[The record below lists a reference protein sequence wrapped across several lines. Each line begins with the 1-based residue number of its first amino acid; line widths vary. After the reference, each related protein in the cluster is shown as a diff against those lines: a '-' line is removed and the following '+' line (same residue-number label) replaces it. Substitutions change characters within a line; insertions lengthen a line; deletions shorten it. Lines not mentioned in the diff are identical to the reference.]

1 MPPIRPQAP
10 APTRG
15 QAARAITTSL
25 ASPRISSAISDL
37 IRDAGG
43 PKAAS
48 RLVGRSERSLQR
60 WAAGTVQN
68 IPVHARGVLARASVA
83 SRNRDLIQ
91 ELGGTRRTADLTG
104 RSLRT
109 VQRWASGE
117 IAAPLADARR
127 VLQRADGARRMRG
140 QGLNIDPATGRPRGP
155 VFLQMKGELRIN
167 LSRNDGY
174 HYPSRQIGT
183 SEADQ
188 ISPEIMAQLVDAIGQ
203 GDIQGVQAALENH
216 LSTEYLGQTIGRY
229 DPNQGIGVFI
239 DRIDQITFT
248 QDEDGGDQPPS

>member
-1 MPPIRPQAP
+1 MPPIRPVAP

-25 ASPRISSAISDL
+25 GSQRISNSIGDL

-43 PKAAS
+43 PRAAS
-48 RLVGRSERSLQR
+48 QLVGRSTRSLQR
-60 WAAGTVQN
+60 WARGEVQN
-68 IPVHARGVLARASVA
+68 IPAHARGVLARASVA
-83 SRNRDLIQ
+83 SRNQALIQ
-91 ELGGTRRTADLTG
+91 ELGGIRRTAELTG
-104 RSLRT
+104 RTPRT
-109 VQRWASGE
+109 VQRWASGQ
-117 IAAPLADARR
+117 IATPLTDARR
-127 VLQRADGARRMRG
+127 FLQRADAARRMRD
-140 QGLNIDPATGRPRGP
+140 QGLNVDPATGRPRGP

-183 SEADQ
+183 SEADE
-188 ISPEIMAQLVDAIGQ
+188 ISPEIMAQLVDALGQ

-229 DPNQGIGVFI
+229 DPDQGIGVFI
-239 DRIDQITFT
+239 DRVDQITFY
-248 QDEDGGDQPPS
+248 QDPDGEEPTS

>member
-25 ASPRISSAISDL
+25 ASPRVSGSIGDL

-43 PKAAS
+43 PRAAS
-48 RLVGRSERSLQR
+48 RLVGRSTRSLQR
-60 WAAGTVQN
+60 WARGDVQH
-68 IPVHARGVLARASVA
+68 IPAHARGVLARASVA
-83 SRNRDLIQ
+83 GRNRDLIQ
-91 ELGGTRRTADLTG
+91 ELGGVRRTAELTG
-104 RSLRT
+104 RSVRT

-117 IAAPLADARR
+117 ITTPLADARR
-127 VLQRADGARRMRG
+127 MLQRADAARRMRG
-140 QGLNIDPATGRPRGP
+140 QGLNIDPATGRPRGA
-155 VFLQMKGELRIN
+155 VFLQMKGEIRVNIP
-167 LSRNDGY
+167 RNDGY
-174 HYPSRQIGT
+174 HYPTRQIGT

-188 ISPEIMAQLVDAIGQ
+188 ISPEIMAQLVDALGQ

-239 DRIDQITFT
+239 DRVDQITFY
-248 QDEDGGDQPPS
+248 QDADGEEPTP

>member
-25 ASPRISSAISDL
+25 ASPRVSDSIGDL

-43 PKAAS
+43 TRAAS
-48 RLVGRSERSLQR
+48 RLVSRSPRSLQR
-60 WAAGTVQN
+60 WARGEVQH
-68 IPVHARGVLARASVA
+68 IPAHARGVLARASIA

-91 ELGGTRRTADLTG
+91 ELGGPRRTAELTG
-104 RSLRT
+104 RTLRT
-109 VQRWASGE
+109 VQRWVSGE

-127 VLQRADGARRMRG
+127 VLQRADAAVRMRA
-140 QGLNIDPATGRPRGP
+140 QGLNVDPATGRPRGS

-188 ISPEIMAQLVDAIGQ
+188 ISPEIMAQLVDALGQ

-239 DRIDQITFT
+239 DRVDQITFY
-248 QDEDGGDQPPS
+248 QDADGEEPTP